1 MSRRQRSDAQS
12 TSGLEG
18 VSRGVNVGVNECIN
32 DWKKFQLALE
42 KGMKSC
48 ESVAEDLLVS
58 QYPIWLYKRSH
69 AHHAFPIPFHYSIP
83 YDIKLY
89 TIIHIKSSH
98 AVAQLE

>member
-1 MSRRQRSDAQS
+1 MQQATPNHVYQLQPKMSRRQRSDAQS

-18 VSRGVNVGVNECIN
+18 VSRGVNVGVSECIN

-58 QYPIWLYKRSH
+58 
-69 AHHAFPIPFHYSIP
+69 
-83 YDIKLY
+83 
-89 TIIHIKSSH
+89 IH
-98 AVAQLE
+98 VVV

>member
-18 VSRGVNVGVNECIN
+18 VSRGVNVGVSECIN

-58 QYPIWLYKRSH
+58 
-69 AHHAFPIPFHYSIP
+69 
-83 YDIKLY
+83 
-89 TIIHIKSSH
+89 IH
-98 AVAQLE
+98 VVV